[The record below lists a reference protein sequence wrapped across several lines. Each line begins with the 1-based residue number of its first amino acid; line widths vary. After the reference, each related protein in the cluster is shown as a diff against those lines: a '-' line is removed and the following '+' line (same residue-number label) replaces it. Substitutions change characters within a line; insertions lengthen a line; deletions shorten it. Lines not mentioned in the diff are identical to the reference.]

1 VRHLTIQSQ
10 RTLAACQSA
19 SMPWVETS
27 CGGFRTFDCVK
38 LVEWH
43 ACTYMDSD
51 FGEARDVFRIF
62 SPGTKTAGS
71 EETVA
76 GRGRRVRDE
85 IEVLERRCSRS
96 PPWEEHWADLA
107 VDEVEDP
114 RLKRE
119 AIIKVLEVS
128 NPPKY
133 EIMRIVCAALA
144 RVA

>member
-1 VRHLTIQSQ
+1 
-10 RTLAACQSA
+10 
-19 SMPWVETS
+19 
-27 CGGFRTFDCVK
+27 
-38 LVEWH
+38 
-43 ACTYMDSD
+43 MDSD

-85 IEVLERRCSRS
+85 IEGLERRCSRS

-128 NPPKY
+128 CVTCHTPHDFVFW
-133 EIMRIVCAALA
+133 RIRGGDL
-144 RVA
+144 RSHGD